1 MRASTAFLVG
11 IGTVGVA
18 IVGGLGGGLLIA
30 DAMNPDPPKHRSE
43 AAQLER
49 RTPDAMSAAA
59 ALPYAAATLAFT
71 DSSIDGSARTAS
83 QQANANPSSALT
95 RSVTSTP
102 KDTTPKSSQ
111 AAPAKQPAQDVQQA
125 PSAMPPSAPEDA
137 NAPRQVTLISSA
149 RPKSAV
155 PNAPS
160 AGRTAIAAK
169 TTRTAIAIRS
179 ARLATTANR
188 APTWASNLGSPSREC
203 SAPGRLSGLEPLPRR
218 GSTDLPDE
226 RR

>member
-137 NAPRQVTLISSA
+137 NAKASDADLKR
-149 RPKSAV
+149 
-155 PNAPS
+155 
-160 AGRTAIAAK
+160 AAEK
-169 TTRTAIAIRS
+169 RRAERAQRW
-179 ARLATTANR
+179 ANR
-188 APTWASNLGSPSREC
+188 HRREDNQNRYSDTQRSSRDD
-203 SAPGRLSGLEPLPRR
+203 GEPRSDVGEQPRFAFPR
-218 GSTDLPDE
+218 VFGARTIE
-226 RR
+226 RA